1 MTTLE
6 NKSHSNLL
14 QQSPSFM
21 DSIQSEDLKRS
32 LLWHGIFLCTLGFIA
47 GLFLPLYANPR
58 AGLATHLLGITQG
71 LFLAIVGLIY
81 PHLKLSFTLARVN
94 FWMLLISAYV
104 GMVGEFMGAAFGL
117 TKVFIITA
125 QGFPPGSPWM
135 ENTVEIAIKGISTF
149 ILLSC
154 FIILY
159 GLRRIKS
166 DSNSL

>member
-1 MTTLE
+1 MSTLE
-6 NKSHSNLL
+6 NKSDSNLL
-14 QQSPSFM
+14 QQPPSFM
-21 DSIQSEDLKRS
+21 DSIQSEDLKHS

-71 LFLAIVGLIY
+71 LFLAVVGFIY

-94 FWMLLISAYV
+94 FWMLLIGTYV
-104 GMVGEFMGAAFGL
+104 GMADVFMGAAFGL
-117 TKVFIITA
+117 TKVFMIA
-125 QGFPPGSPWM
+125 AKGFPPGSAWM
-135 ENTVEIAIKGISTF
+135 ENTVEIAVKGISIL

-166 DSNSL
+166 DSNSF